1 MRAEQPPAEAL
12 RAWLHR
18 YADFIAAK
26 HGLAES
32 LQAGALAGA
41 AEAART
47 RERVVEVVAAF
58 LRDGEAA
65 GELRWGLDADDVT
78 AAVVGTFLVTR
89 GVHDTAQVGR
99 LLDLLVD
106 GLVAR

>member
-1 MRAEQPPAEAL
+1 M
-12 RAWLHR
+12 
-18 YADFIAAK
+18 
-26 HGLAES
+26 
-32 LQAGALAGA
+32 QAGALAGA

-65 GELRWGLDADDVT
+65 GELRSGLDADDVT